1 MTKRGMKMVLFAATL
16 ISVLPTNVGVA
27 SAKVLRWDLQDVTLP
42 DGSTNIGAA
51 ASGYFL
57 FDTATHAVV
66 GWDIDVEGSIP
77 PYPGRCGPPQAAW
90 QCFPAYRFIP
100 PNSRLVGPLYGP
112 FLSIPNEN
120 QALLDWSRAD
130 GNDFGDPVGRQN
142 MGFRVIV
149 GTSSFD
155 FPGVKSAHAR
165 EYWTYMGGDRRD
177 DGRLVAV
184 PEPAGILFLALG
196 LFILMGFCVRRKLL

>member
-77 PYPGRCGPPQAAW
+77 PYPGACGPPQAAW

-130 GNDFGDPVGRQN
+130 GNDFGDPVGSSEHGLPRDCGN
-142 MGFRVIV
+142 VSHLIFRVSNPRTPESIGPTWGV
-149 GTSSFD
+149 IDVMTADLWPFQNRLAYYFLHSASS
-155 FPGVKSAHAR
+155 S
-165 EYWTYMGGDRRD
+165 
-177 DGRLVAV
+177 
-184 PEPAGILFLALG
+184 
-196 LFILMGFCVRRKLL
+196 